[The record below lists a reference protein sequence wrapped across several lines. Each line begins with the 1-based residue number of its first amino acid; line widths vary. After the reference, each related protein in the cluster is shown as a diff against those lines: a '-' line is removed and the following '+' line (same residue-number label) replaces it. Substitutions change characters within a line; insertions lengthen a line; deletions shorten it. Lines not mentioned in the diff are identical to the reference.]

1 MSEEFSVALKEQLA
15 AIELMQSVKNLEV
28 NPDFQRV
35 INRGFMIDFALNA
48 VVKLGRS
55 DDEGK
60 ELLVRQLTSV
70 SVVSEYLANL
80 TQEGEKAL
88 DIRRNLNVGD

>member
-1 MSEEFSVALKEQLA
+1 MSEEFNVALKEQLA

-35 INRGFMIDFALNA
+35 ISRGFMIDFALNA